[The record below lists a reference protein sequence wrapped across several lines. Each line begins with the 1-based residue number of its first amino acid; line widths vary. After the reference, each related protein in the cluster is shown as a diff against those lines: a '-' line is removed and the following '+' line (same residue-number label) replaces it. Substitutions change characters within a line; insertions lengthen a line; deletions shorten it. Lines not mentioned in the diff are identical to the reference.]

1 MLLMVS
7 FLALLATFR
16 HLSLVKFVKGIK
28 WTVIRKE
35 IRLRYKLYKNIG
47 QKPGAS
53 TTSIVSIFKFQYF
66 VFRSSFPPFS
76 DNPTYF
82 FKHLTIPIFLKNTEF
97 QLHFFK
103 VFLFHFFLRFFAVIS
118 NLFTLYYLWTYI
130 CYLLLLILLVD
141 YIFHM
146 SLISTVSYSL
156 LASECFVSFIKT
168 SFS

>member
-66 VFRSSFPPFS
+66 VFRSSFKLFS

-82 FKHLTIPIFLKNTEF
+82 FKHLTIPIFLKNTQF
-97 QLHFFK
+97 QLYFFK
-103 VFLFHFFLRFFAVIS
+103 EFLFHFFLRFFAVIS
-118 NLFTLYYLWTYI
+118 SLFPLYYLWTYI

-141 YIFHM
+141 YFFHM
-146 SLISTVSYSL
+146 SLISRVSYSL